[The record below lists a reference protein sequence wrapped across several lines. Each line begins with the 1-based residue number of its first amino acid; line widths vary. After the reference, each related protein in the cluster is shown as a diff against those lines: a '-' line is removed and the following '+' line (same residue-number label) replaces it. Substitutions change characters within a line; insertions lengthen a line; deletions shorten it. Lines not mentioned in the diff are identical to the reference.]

1 MKILTAVAILLTAL
15 PVLADE
21 VDQAMVKIYTN
32 SSAYNYYIPWSPDAP
47 REKYGSGCVIN
58 NDLILTNA
66 HVVSDQTFLQVRKE
80 GDPRKYSAS
89 VVAVSHDADLALI
102 TVAEPSFFHGIQPLE
117 LGDLPQTRQQ
127 VTVYGYPVGGDA
139 LSTTQGVISRIE
151 TSRYVHSSLSL
162 LTVQLD
168 AAINPGNSG
177 GPAIV
182 DDRIVGVA
190 MQSRDQAENIGYVI
204 PVPVIEHFL
213 QDLDD
218 GELDG
223 FPAAGFSYQTVR
235 NPAASRVLGIEQ
247 EQTGVIV
254 TGMASDSPASAVLQQ
269 GDVVMS
275 IDGREIAGDG
285 TVELRSGSRTALSYM
300 ISRRQ
305 LGDTI
310 TMEIIRNGEPS
321 SVDMLLDATVHD
333 LSIVSTK
340 IFDIPPEY
348 MIFGGVLFM
357 PLTINYLETWGSEWY
372 LNAPDYLTYHYLYS
386 NWRTEET
393 EEIVVLAYLLPSDVN
408 TGYEDLR
415 NEAVVEVNGNPVVS
429 FSEFVSLV
437 DESTGDFVEVRTN
450 LGKVMI
456 LNRSSALEANRSIMT
471 RYGVQNDRVVY

>member
-1 MKILTAVAILLTAL
+1 MKIHAAIAVMLMTL
-15 PVLADE
+15 PLMADE

-47 REKYGSGCVIN
+47 REKYGSGCVIHD
-58 NDLILTNA
+58 DLILTNA
-66 HVVSDQTFLQVRKE
+66 HVVSDQTFLQVRRE
-80 GDPRKYSAS
+80 GDPDKYSAS
-89 VVAVSHDADLALI
+89 VVAVSHDADLALM
-102 TVAEPSFFHGIQPLE
+102 TVDDPSFFQGITPLE

-177 GPAIV
+177 GPAII
-182 DDRIVGVA
+182 DERIVGVA

-213 QDLDD
+213 RDLDD

-235 NPAASRVLGIEQ
+235 NPAASRILGIER
-247 EQTGVIV
+247 EQAGVIV
-254 TGMASDSPASAVLQQ
+254 SGMANDSPASAVLQP
-269 GDVVMS
+269 GDVVMN
-275 IDGREIAGDG
+275 IDGRDIAGDG
-285 TVELRSGSRTALSYM
+285 TVELRSGSRTALGYM

-310 TMEIIRNGEPS
+310 TLETIRNGEPR
-321 SVDMLLDATVHD
+321 SVDMVLDATVHD

-340 IFDIPPEY
+340 IYDIPPEY
-348 MIFGGVLFM
+348 MVFGGVLFM

-372 LNAPDYLTYHYLYS
+372 LNAPDYLTYPYLFS

-408 TGYEDLR
+408 TGYENLR
-415 NEAVVEVNGNPVVS
+415 NEAIVEVNGNPVVN
-429 FSEFVSLV
+429 FEEFVDLV
-437 DESTGDFVEVRTN
+437 EGSEGEFVRFRTN
-450 LGKVMI
+450 LGKVMV
-456 LNRSSALEANRSIMT
+456 LDRSSAIEANSTVMA
-471 RYGVQNDRVVY
+471 RYGVRNDRVVY